1 VAGWGHTAVVT
12 STGELLVCGRNLQ
25 GQLGLGDPSSFPVN
39 ERNHP
44 FQAHFAPVPLSRPT
58 AITTAHSTAAA
69 TADII
74 TPADASST
82 TVPDSAPAVAYADAA
97 ADLMTKSKSQTP
109 STTPLPH
116 SLPKEQNCSSSSS
129 SSSITYMSSSTSSS
143 LSFAPGRAEQVACGG
158 EHSACLTQGGEVY
171 TFGAGSKGQLGHG
184 TPLQNEHFPALLRT
198 LKRTRREV
206 YQVF

>member
-1 VAGWGHTAVVT
+1 VKSVVAGWGHTAVVT
-12 STGELLVCGRNLQ
+12 SAGELLVCGRNLQ

-58 AITTAHSTAAA
+58 ANNTANTAAA
-69 TADII
+69 AADPTI
-74 TPADASST
+74 AAAFDAAYY
-82 TVPDSAPAVAYADAA
+82 DNAAPAVAADT
-97 ADLMTKSKSQTP
+97 ADSMTKSQTP
-109 STTPLPH
+109 QVAPLPTEQISS
-116 SLPKEQNCSSSSS
+116 SLPSSATHLSSSSS
-129 SSSITYMSSSTSSS
+129 S
-143 LSFAPGRAEQVACGG
+143 LNFAHGRAEQVACGG

-184 TPLQNEHFPALLRT
+184 ASLQNENYPALLRT

-206 YQVF
+206 YQVCMNQSIK